1 MYLEKIMLCR
11 ESDEREETSGYHGIF
26 IFQYYNYTEIRV
38 KRLGPPVSVVRVE
51 ENTY

>member
-1 MYLEKIMLCR
+1 MYLEKNMLCR
-11 ESDEREETSGYHGIF
+11 KSDEREETSGYHGIF
-26 IFQYYNYTEIRV
+26 QYYNYTEMRV